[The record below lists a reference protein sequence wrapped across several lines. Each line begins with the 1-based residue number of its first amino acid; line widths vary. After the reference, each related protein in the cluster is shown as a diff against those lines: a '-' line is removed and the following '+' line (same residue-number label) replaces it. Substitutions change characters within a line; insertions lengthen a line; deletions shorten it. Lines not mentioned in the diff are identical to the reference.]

1 MKNLE
6 QTTHLLL
13 EVPELPLALRGGG
26 GGGVSQ
32 RRQLAL
38 GRVQPGAQRL
48 QRRVQRRPH
57 APAAAPPA
65 HATGQRSAPG
75 ARRPRP
81 SASDDL

>member
-13 EVPELPLALRGGG
+13 EVPELALALRGGG
-26 GGGVSQ
+26 VGQ

-38 GRVQPGAQRL
+38 GRVQPGAQLL

-65 HATGQRSAPG
+65 DATGQRSALG